1 MSTKQKHFPAKSK
14 TKSPAK
20 PVNQQPANTGTQH
33 NSIEVR
39 EETFSGPLPHPL
51 ILEEYEKIV
60 PGAAE
65 RIIAMAES
73 DMKHQQEMDREEL
86 RIAESQVKRGQISAF
101 WLTIIALAVC
111 IFSLLMGSEMAA
123 SVIAGTTIVALV
135 TAFVISRKDND

>member
-14 TKSPAK
+14 PKSPAK
-20 PVNQQPANTGTQH
+20 PASQQPANTGTQS

-39 EETFSGPLPHPL
+39 ETFSGPIPHPT

-111 IFSLLMGSEMAA
+111 IFALLMGSEMAA

-135 TAFVISRKDND
+135 TAFVIGRKDND

>member
-1 MSTKQKHFPAKSK
+1 MSMKQKQFPAKSK

-20 PVNQQPANTGTQH
+20 PANQSPTDSVTQH

-39 EETFSGPLPHPL
+39 ETFSGPIPHPTT
-51 ILEEYEKIV
+51 LEEYEKIV

-73 DMKHQQEMDREEL
+73 DMEHQQEMDREAL
-86 RIAESQVKRGQISAF
+86 RIAESQVKRGQVSAF
-101 WLTIIALAVC
+101 WLTIIAFGVC
-111 IFSLLMGSEMAA
+111 IFALMTGSEIAA

-135 TAFVISRKDND
+135 TAFVVGRKDND

>member
-1 MSTKQKHFPAKSK
+1 MSMKQKQFPAKSK

-20 PVNQQPANTGTQH
+20 PANQQPANTGTQH

-39 EETFSGPLPHPL
+39 ETFSGPIPHPT

-111 IFSLLMGSEMAA
+111 IFALLMGSEMAA

-135 TAFVISRKDND
+135 TAFVIGRKDND